1 MVDREIP
8 PGLKLLL
15 LAVFLALIL
24 IPATSPL
31 WMDPVI
37 PPPP

>member
-1 MVDREIP
+1 MVDPEMP
-8 PGLKLLL
+8 PGAKLLL
-15 LAVFLALIL
+15 LALFLALIL

-31 WMDPVI
+31 WMEPVI

>member
-1 MVDREIP
+1 MVAPEIP
-8 PGLKLLL
+8 PGMKLVL
-15 LAVFLALIL
+15 LALFLALIL

-31 WMDPVI
+31 WMQPVI